1 MVNIIGW
8 VYESTT
14 LSWPR
19 SIRIDWVSVRGAVW
33 IAALVPSSLM
43 AQADRQPQRTVTG
56 VHFRGNRA
64 IAADTLAI
72 SIATTGSS
80 WLAGFAP
87 LRFLRLGRRRTF
99 DELEFRRDVVRLQLL
114 YRLHGYFEARVDT
127 VVRRGGQSVSV
138 AFRIQEGPPVIVDT
152 IAIGGADSIVP
163 ADRLRHSLP
172 LAVGRPFDRYLF
184 ATSADTLV
192 MAMRNRGYPFAE
204 VYRSYAVDR
213 TTRLAR
219 VSYEVV
225 PGTHARVGE
234 IAIPGSRVVSRRT
247 VRRFLATRV
256 GEEFDQDAL
265 YDSQRS
271 LYQTDLFR
279 YVSVGIAP
287 ESTVA
292 GSDSLVR
299 ILVQMT
305 EGSRTRFRTGVGYGT
320 IDCFRAQATL
330 AQINFL
336 GGARRLELAGK
347 VSKLG
352 FAHPT
357 ALGSRN
363 IVCPELAKDI
373 SGSSRF
379 SDTLN
384 YLASITL
391 TQPALFARRNAIS
404 ITAFAERRSEF
415 KAFERIGVGGSVS
428 LGFGVGR
435 DLPVTLTYRL
445 AYGRTRADAST
456 YCVFFDRC
464 EQSTVAL
471 LSANHRQ
478 ATLGLSVLETRTNN
492 PIDPTRGRF
501 YSLGA
506 AYGRGSYAGSPI
518 GSQYAFAKAV
528 GETALYRELSRGW
541 VAAFR
546 VRAGMVRPALST
558 VADSVIRF
566 VPPEERFYLGGP
578 STVRGFGR
586 NEMGPVV
593 YVADRADTSLT
604 TGTITYP
611 GLRTSSLG
619 SNAIALASLEL
630 RFPSPLVS
638 SRFRL
643 AAFVDVGQLWDQTTG
658 GLIPSGWRATPGLGL
673 RVATPLGP
681 MRFDAAYNGYDR
693 QVGPLYIVNKTA
705 GTLDLEKSDFR
716 GPARGASFL
725 GRLQFHFSVGQA
737 F

>member
-1 MVNIIGW
+1 
-8 VYESTT
+8 
-14 LSWPR
+14 
-19 SIRIDWVSVRGAVW
+19 VRGAVW

-43 AQADRQPQRTVTG
+43 AQADRQPQRTVSG
-56 VHFRGNRA
+56 VHFRGNHA
-64 IAADTLAI
+64 LAADTLAI

-80 WLAGFAP
+80 WLAGLAP
-87 LRFLRLGRRRTF
+87 LRFLHLGQRRTF

-138 AFRIQEGPPVIVDT
+138 TFRIQEGPPVIVDT

-184 ATSADTLV
+184 VTSADSLV

-204 VYRSYAVDR
+204 VYRSYSVDN

-219 VSYEVV
+219 VGYDVV
-225 PGTHARVGE
+225 PGPRARVGE
-234 IAIPGSRVVSRRT
+234 IAIAGAQGVSRRT
-247 VRRFLATRV
+247 VRRSLAVREGDV
-256 GEEFDQDAL
+256 SNQDAL
-265 YDSQRS
+265 FDSQRS

-279 YVSVGIAP
+279 YVSVGVAA

-299 ILVQMT
+299 VQVQVQ
-305 EGSRTRFRTGVGYGT
+305 EGPRTRFRTGVGYGT

-330 AQINFL
+330 AQNNFL
-336 GGARRLELAGK
+336 GGTRRLELAGK

-363 IVCPELAKDI
+363 VVCPELAKDI
-373 SGSSRF
+373 SGNSRF

-445 AYGRTRADAST
+445 AYGRTRAADAT
-456 YCVFFDRC
+456 FCVFFDRC
-464 EQSTVAL
+464 EQSAITQ
-471 LSANHRQ
+471 LSDNRRQ
-478 ATLGLSVLETRTNN
+478 AALGVSVLGKRTDN
-492 PIDPTRGRF
+492 PVDPSRGHVT
-501 YSLGA
+501 SLEAAYAGA
-506 AYGRGSYAGSPI
+506 AI
-518 GSQYAFAKAV
+518 GSQYAFAKIV
-528 GETALYRELSRGW
+528 GEAALYRRLSRDW

-546 VRAGMVRPALST
+546 VRAGIVLSGLST
-558 VADSVIRF
+558 VPGGAIRF

-578 STVRGFGR
+578 SSVRGFGR

-604 TGTITYP
+604 AGTITYP

-619 SNAIALASLEL
+619 SNAIALANLEL
-630 RFPSPLVS
+630 RFPSPLLS

-643 AAFVDVGQLWDQTTG
+643 AAFVDAGQLWDQTTG

-705 GTLDLEKSDFR
+705 GTLDLEKSNFR

>member
-1 MVNIIGW
+1 
-8 VYESTT
+8 
-14 LSWPR
+14 
-19 SIRIDWVSVRGAVW
+19 
-33 IAALVPSSLM
+33 M
-43 AQADRQPQRTVTG
+43 AQADRQPERTVTG

-80 WLAGFAP
+80 VWYKLAP
-87 LRFLRLGRRRTF
+87 LRFLHLGQRRLF
-99 DELEFRRDVVRLQLL
+99 DPTEFRRDAVRLQLL

-127 VVRRGGQSVSV
+127 VLRRSADAISVT
-138 AFRIQEGPPVIVDT
+138 FIIEEGPPIVVDSVT
-152 IAIGGADSIVP
+152 IGGVDSIVP
-163 ADRLRHSLP
+163 PERLRRGLP

-184 ATSADTLV
+184 AASADSLV
-192 MAMRNRGYPFAE
+192 MGMRNRGYPFAG

-213 TTRLAR
+213 ATRLAR

-234 IAIPGSRVVSRRT
+234 IAIPGSRAVSRRT

-299 ILVQMT
+299 ILVQTT
-305 EGSRTRFRTGVGYGT
+305 EGSRTRLRAGVGYGT

-352 FAHPT
+352 FGHPT
-357 ALGSRN
+357 ALGSREV
-363 IVCPELAKDI
+363 ICPGLAEDR
-373 SGSSRF
+373 RF

-404 ITAFAERRSEF
+404 LSAFAERRSEF
-415 KAFERIGVGGSVS
+415 KAFERIGVGGTASF
-428 LGFGVGR
+428 GFGVGR
-435 DLPVTLTYRL
+435 DLPLAFTYRL
-445 AYGRTRADAST
+445 SYGRTRADAST
-456 YCVFFDRC
+456 FCVYFDRC
-464 EQSTVAL
+464 EQATVDL
-471 LSANHRQ
+471 LSEARRQ
-478 ATLGLSVLETRTNN
+478 ATLGLSVVETQTNS
-492 PIDPTRGRF
+492 PIDPSRGHF
-501 YSLGA
+501 YSFEA
-506 AYGRGSYAGSPI
+506 TYAGPEI
-518 GSQYAFAKAV
+518 GSEYAFEKLVA
-528 GETALYRELSRGW
+528 ETAMYRPVRRGW
-541 VAAFR
+541 VAALR
-546 VRAGMVRPALST
+546 VRVGVVRPGLT
-558 VADSVIRF
+558 VVSLDSVTGVDSTIRF
-566 VPPEERFYLGGP
+566 VPPEERFYAGGP
-578 STVRGFGR
+578 SSVRGFGR

-593 YVADRADTSLT
+593 YVADSV
-604 TGTITYP
+604 TGDPAVDSTVH
-611 GLRTSSLG
+611 GLRTSPLG
-619 SNAIALASLEL
+619 SNAIALVNVEL
-630 RFPSPLVS
+630 RFPSPVWPSLL
-638 SRFRL
+638 RL
-643 AAFVDVGQLWDQTTG
+643 AAFVDAGQLWNKTRG
-658 GLIPSGWRATPGLGL
+658 RLIPSGVRITPGLGL
-673 RVATPLGP
+673 RLATPLGP
-681 MRFDAAYNGYDR
+681 MRLDAAYNPYDR
-693 QVGPLYIVNKTA
+693 QVGKLYEINGT
-705 GTLDLEKSDFR
+705 TLDLVTDSYPVTQR
-716 GPARGASFL
+716 GRSFL
-725 GRLQFHFSVGQA
+725 RRLQFHFSVGQA